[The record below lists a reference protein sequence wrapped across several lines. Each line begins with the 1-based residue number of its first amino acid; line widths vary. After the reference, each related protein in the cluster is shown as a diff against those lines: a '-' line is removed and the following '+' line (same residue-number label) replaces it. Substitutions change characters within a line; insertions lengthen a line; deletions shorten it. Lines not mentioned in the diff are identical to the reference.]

1 MGPLIWMLGSREL
14 TEDERRLVLRSM
26 TVIAIPLALITA
38 MALVVGALFFQGQI
52 NGQIKQN
59 REAITRADSAIRAN
73 KRLARRI
80 NNERKGRDAAIAAA
94 VFRECQENELQDNVL
109 VNQVLRPTI
118 QGLER
123 RPNQTPELRAFIAN
137 LRQAI
142 LAREPPGEK
151 DCKLPG
157 GSK

>member
-1 MGPLIWMLGSREL
+1 
-14 TEDERRLVLRSM
+14 M

>member
-14 TEDERRLVLRSM
+14 TADERRLVLRSI

-52 NGQIKQN
+52 NGQLTQN

-73 KRLARRI
+73 KQLARRI
-80 NNERKGRDAAIAAA
+80 NNERKARDAAIAAA

-118 QGLER
+118 RGLEGQ
-123 RPNQTPELRAFIAN
+123 PNQTPELRAFIAN